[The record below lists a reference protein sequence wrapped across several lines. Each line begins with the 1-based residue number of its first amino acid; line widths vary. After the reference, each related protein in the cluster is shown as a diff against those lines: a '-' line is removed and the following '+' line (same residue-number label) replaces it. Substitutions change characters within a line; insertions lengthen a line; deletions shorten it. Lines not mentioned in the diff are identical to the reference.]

1 MTTISR
7 ADAIA
12 TLTAPGQT
20 YELRTIDTD
29 RGPIRVF
36 VNLPQTLPE
45 LFAANVSDREFL
57 VYQDERRTFREVHD
71 LIIGLARVLVDEFEV
86 RPGDRVAIS
95 MRNYPE
101 WMVSFGAITCIGAI
115 AVAMNS
121 LWQTDEMEY
130 ALRDS
135 DPKVLIADRERL
147 EQFRRISDHDDV
159 LRGISTISVRA
170 PGEANDLHRM
180 IEAFSPAT
188 MPEVDVRPETPAVI
202 LYTSGSTGH
211 PKGVLSNHRAVLA
224 APYAWELDGAQIQ
237 LRAPKSDEPVAI
249 EPGESTTHPPTALL
263 GIPLFHV
270 MGLHGGFLSSWRA
283 QRRVICM
290 TKWDVAAAAELIERE
305 RVTSF
310 SAPPAMTGDLV
321 REAQRTNRDLSSLA
335 SVGGGGAARAPEQVR
350 QIDETFDGV
359 VATIG
364 WGMTETNA
372 AGTYLLGAEYLANP
386 SSAGYALGPVD
397 LRVVDEMGAPLPAG
411 ERGELQVRGSI
422 MFDEYWNR
430 PDAMAESFAE
440 DGWFRT
446 GDVASLDEDGLLFIV
461 DRIKDL
467 IIRGGENIGCGQVE
481 AALLA
486 HPHVVEAAVY
496 AVPDDRLG
504 EDVAATV
511 HGTAELDLDEL
522 RTFLLDHL
530 ARHEVPRHIFTTA
543 GPLPRTATGKLFK
556 RQLRD
561 ESVARLTP

>member
-1 MTTISR
+1 MTTLTR
-7 ADAIA
+7 DQAYAA
-12 TLTAPGQT
+12 LTAPGQP
-20 YELRTIDTD
+20 YELQTVQTD

-36 VNLPQTLPE
+36 ATLPQTMPE
-45 LFAANVSDREFL
+45 LYAANISDKEFL
-57 VYQDERRTFREVHD
+57 IYGDERLTFRQVHER
-71 LIIGLARVLVDEFEV
+71 LTAIARVLHDEFEV
-86 RPGDRVAIS
+86 RKGDRVAIS

-101 WMVSFGAITCIGAI
+101 WMLAFGAITCIGGI

-147 EQFRRISDHDDV
+147 EQFRQIPD
-159 LRGISTISVRA
+159 LGISTISVRS
-170 PGEANDLHRM
+170 PGDANDLYALV
-180 IEAFSPAT
+180 EAFSPAT
-188 MPEVDVRPETPAVI
+188 MPDVDVQATDPAII

-211 PKGVLSNHRAVLA
+211 PKGVLSDHRGALG
-224 APYAWELDGAQIQ
+224 APYSWELDGAQIQ
-237 LRAPKSDEPVAI
+237 LRAPKSATPAPI
-249 EPGESTTHPPTALL
+249 EPGESTVYPPCALL

-283 QRRVICM
+283 QRRVVCM
-290 TKWDVAAAAELIERE
+290 TKWDVVHAAELIERE
-305 RVTSF
+305 RVTAF

-321 REAQRTNRDLSSLA
+321 REGQRTNRDLSSLT

-350 QIDETFDGV
+350 QIDQTFTGA
-359 VATIG
+359 VASIG

-372 AGTYLLGAEYLANP
+372 AGTYLIGAEYLAHP
-386 SSAGYALGPVD
+386 SSAGFALGPVD
-397 LRVVDEMGAPLPAG
+397 LRVVDEHGQPLPAG
-411 ERGELQVRGSI
+411 ERGELQVRGSV
-422 MFDEYWNR
+422 MFIEYWNR

-446 GDVASLDEDGLLFIV
+446 GDVAYLDEQGLLFIV

-496 AVPDDRLG
+496 AVPDERLG
-504 EDVAATV
+504 EDVAATI
-511 HGTAELDLDEL
+511 HGTPELDVDEL
-522 RTFLLDHL
+522 RTFLLGHL
-530 ARHEVPRHIFTTA
+530 ARHEVPKYIFTTPD
-543 GPLPRTATGKLFK
+543 PLPRTATGKVFK

-561 ESVARLTP
+561 ESVAQLSS

>member
-7 ADAIA
+7 AEAIA
-12 TLTAPGQT
+12 RLTAPGQP
-20 YELRTIDTD
+20 YELRTVDTD

-36 VNLPQTLPE
+36 ANLPQTLPE
-45 LFAANVSDREFL
+45 LYAANVSDREFL
-57 VYQDERRTFREVHD
+57 VHQDERWTFRDVHH
-71 LIIGLARVLVDEFEV
+71 LITGLARVLVDEFEV
-86 RPGDRVAIS
+86 QPGDRVAIS

-101 WMVSFGAITCIGAI
+101 WMVSFGAITSIGAI

-121 LWQTDEMEY
+121 LWQTDEMAY

-147 EQFRRISDHDDV
+147 EQFRQIDDV
-159 LRGISTISVRA
+159 DVAGISTISVRS
-170 PGEANDLHRM
+170 PGEANDLHRL
-180 IEAFSPAT
+180 IEAFSPT
-188 MPEVDVRPETPAVI
+188 TLPEVDVRPETPAVI

-211 PKGVLSNHRAVLA
+211 PKGVLSNHRAVLG

-237 LRAPKSDEPVAI
+237 LRAPKTDDPVAI
-249 EPGESTTHPPTALL
+249 EPGESTTYTPTALL

-321 REAQRTNRDLSSLA
+321 REAQRSNRDLSSLA

-350 QIDETFDGV
+350 QIDETFPGV

-372 AGTYLLGAEYLANP
+372 AGTYLLGAEYIANP
-386 SSAGYALGPVD
+386 SSAGFALGPVD
-397 LRVVDEMGAPLPAG
+397 LRVVDETGAPLPPG

-446 GDVASLDEDGLLFIV
+446 GDVAYLDEQGLLFIV

-543 GPLPRTATGKLFK
+543 EPLPRTATGKLFK

-561 ESVARLTP
+561 ESVARLAP

>member
-1 MTTISR
+1 MTTINR
-7 ADAIA
+7 AEAIA
-12 TLTAPGQT
+12 TLTASGQT
-20 YELRTIDTD
+20 YELRELDTD

-36 VNLPQTLPE
+36 ANLPQTLPE
-45 LFAANVSDREFL
+45 LYAANISDREFL
-57 VYQDERRTFREVHD
+57 VYQDERWTFRDVHR
-71 LIIGLARVLVDEFEV
+71 LITGLARVLVDEFEV

-135 DPKVLIADRERL
+135 SPKVLIADRERL
-147 EQFRRISDHDDV
+147 EQFRQIDDLEV
-159 LRGISTISVRA
+159 AGISTISVRA
-170 PGEANDLHRM
+170 PGEANDLHAL
-180 IEAFSPAT
+180 IDSFSPAT
-188 MPEVDVRPETPAVI
+188 MPEVDVRPESPAVI

-211 PKGVLSNHRAVLA
+211 PKGVLSNHRAVLS
-224 APYAWELDGAQIQ
+224 APYAWELDGAQVQ
-237 LRAPKSDEPVAI
+237 LRSPKSDEPVAV
-249 EPGESTTHPPTALL
+249 EPGESATYRPTALL

-290 TKWDVAAAAELIERE
+290 TKWDVVVAAELIERE

-321 REAQRTNRDLSSLA
+321 REAQRSKRDLSSLA

-350 QIDETFDGV
+350 QIDETFPGV

-372 AGTYLLGAEYLANP
+372 AGTYLLGAEYIANP
-386 SSAGYALGPVD
+386 SSAGFALAPVD
-397 LRVVDEMGAPLPAG
+397 LRVVDELGNPLSAG

-440 DGWFRT
+440 NGWFRT
-446 GDVASLDEDGLLFIV
+446 GDVAHLDEQGLLFIV

-486 HPHVVEAAVY
+486 HPDVVEAAVY
-496 AVPDDRLG
+496 AVPDERLG
-504 EDVAATV
+504 EDVAATI
-511 HGTAELDLDEL
+511 HGTADLDLDEL
-522 RTFLLDHL
+522 RTFLLAHL
-530 ARHEVPRHIFTTA
+530 ARHEVPKHIFITA
-543 GPLPRTATGKLFK
+543 DPLPRTATGKLFK
-556 RQLRD
+556 RQLRE
-561 ESVARLTP
+561 ESVARLAP

>member
-1 MTTISR
+1 MTTLTR
-7 ADAIA
+7 DQAYAA
-12 TLTAPGQT
+12 LTAPGQT
-20 YELRTIDTD
+20 YELQTVQTD

-36 VNLPQTLPE
+36 ANLPHTMPE
-45 LFAANVSDREFL
+45 LYAANVSDKEFL
-57 VYQDERRTFREVHD
+57 IYGDERLTFRQAHER
-71 LIIGLARVLVDEFEV
+71 ITAIARVLYDEFEV
-86 RPGDRVAIS
+86 RTGDRVAIS

-101 WMVSFGAITCIGAI
+101 WMLAFGAITCIGGI

-147 EQFRRISDHDDV
+147 EQFRQIPD
-159 LRGISTISVRA
+159 LGISTISVRS
-170 PGEANDLHRM
+170 PGDANDLHAL
-180 IEAFSPAT
+180 IDAFSPAT
-188 MPEVDVRPETPAVI
+188 MPDVDVRATDPAII

-211 PKGVLSNHRAVLA
+211 PKGVLSDHRGALA
-224 APYAWELDGAQIQ
+224 APYSWELDGAQIQ
-237 LRAPKSDEPVAI
+237 LRAPKSTAPVPI
-249 EPGESTTHPPTALL
+249 EPGESTVHPPCALL

-283 QRRVICM
+283 QRRVVCM
-290 TKWDVAAAAELIERE
+290 TKWDVVHAAELIERE
-305 RVTSF
+305 RVTAF

-321 REAQRTNRDLSSLA
+321 REGQRTNRDLSSLT

-350 QIDETFDGV
+350 QIDQTFTGA
-359 VATIG
+359 VASIG

-372 AGTYLLGAEYLANP
+372 AGTYLIGPEYLANP
-386 SSAGYALGPVD
+386 SSAGFALGPVD
-397 LRVVDEMGAPLPAG
+397 LRVVDEQGHPLPTG
-411 ERGELQVRGSI
+411 ERGELQVRGTM
-422 MFDEYWNR
+422 MFIEYWNR

-446 GDVASLDEDGLLFIV
+446 GDVAYLDEQGLLFIV

-496 AVPDDRLG
+496 AVPDERLG
-504 EDVAATV
+504 EDVAATI
-511 HGTAELDLDEL
+511 HGTPDLDVDEL
-522 RTFLLDHL
+522 RTFLLGHL
-530 ARHEVPRHIFTTA
+530 ARHEVPKHIFTTPE
-543 GPLPRTATGKLFK
+543 PLPRTATGKLFK

-561 ESVARLTP
+561 ESVAQLST